1 MFEKRDGRPNR
12 DLYPSL
18 TTPDEFEY
26 NGTRYRVVARWLHR
40 SLGTDLNTALP
51 FRIPERSSFRLAL
64 DDVNGKGLARV
75 EIPDDY
81 LDWTLHFGDVELP
94 FSEAKFCCDHLFRWY
109 GMEFTDIFDAWQSG
123 NEYQLRITR
132 TPLADRVPKVLDP
145 PLHVRVKPR
154 NRGELSVSW
163 VSPQLRND
171 GPPENAA
178 YKVQWKEISGSWDT
192 PADVSEAVL
201 APEKPELWLHYKI
214 EGLAGGVEYDVRVI
228 ATNTVGDSEPSNVAT
243 RRTKPDPDQAQ
254 AQQAESG
261 PNNPATGSPGISG
274 TLAVGE
280 TLTATTSGISDDDGL
295 SNAVFAYQWIRHG
308 PADQTGADIP
318 GETARTYT
326 VTSDDDGKGLRVRV
340 TFTDDAG
347 NRESLTSNA
356 YLTAPPV
363 QDPSGASDEPAANSP
378 ATGAPIIDGTARVGR
393 TLTAETSD
401 TSDPDGM
408 DDAAFAY
415 RWAAGGNDIAGA
427 TAASHTLTADQE
439 GLAITVRVSFTDDA
453 GNPEA
458 LTSAATEA
466 VAAPPPLTAEFLG
479 APASHDG
486 QTAFT
491 FELRF
496 SEEFPISYTTLRD
509 HAFTVTGGEVTG
521 VRRLEP
527 SGNLRWEITIGPN
540 SGADAIITLP
550 VTTDCAAQGA
560 ICTGDGRMLSGSV
573 GFTITG
579 PGDQPD
585 PDSAEPESGGETTTP
600 LTASIH
606 DAPDSHDG
614 ETAFTFELRLSE
626 EPDPDFSYATLRD
639 HAFTVTGGEITEARR
654 LEPPGNVRWEIQVTP
669 DLDSAM
675 TIVLPITTDCA
686 AEEAVCTEDGRMLSE
701 SVEFTVSG
709 PSG

>member
-1 MFEKRDGRPNR
+1 MIMRWVRPQ
-12 DLYPSL
+12 
-18 TTPDEFEY
+18 
-26 NGTRYRVVARWLHR
+26 
-40 SLGTDLNTALP
+40 
-51 FRIPERSSFRLAL
+51 I
-64 DDVNGKGLARV
+64 
-75 EIPDDY
+75 
-81 LDWTLHFGDVELP
+81 
-94 FSEAKFCCDHLFRWY
+94 
-109 GMEFTDIFDAWQSG
+109 
-123 NEYQLRITR
+123 
-132 TPLADRVPKVLDP
+132 
-145 PLHVRVKPR
+145 
-154 NRGELSVSW
+154 
-163 VSPQLRND
+163 RND
-171 GPPENAA
+171 GAPTGVS
-178 YKVQWKEISGSWDT
+178 YRTQWKESTDNWDT
-192 PADVSEAVL
+192 EADVSEHVYD
-201 APEKPELWLHYKI
+201 PHPGEEWLFYTI
-214 EGLAGGVEYDVRVI
+214 RGLTPGVRYNVRVI
-228 ATNTVGDSEPSNVAT
+228 ATNTAGDSEPSNVAT
-243 RRTKPDPDQAQ
+243 GRTKPDPGQAQ
-254 AQQAESG
+254 PQQAEPG
-261 PNNPATGSPGISG
+261 PNNPAAGAPGISG
-274 TLAVGE
+274 TPAMGE
-280 TLTATTSGISDDDGL
+280 TLAATTSGISDEDGL
-295 SNAVFAYQWIRHG
+295 ENAVFAYQWVRHG

-363 QDPSGASDEPAANSP
+363 QDPSGASDEPAGNSP
-378 ATGAPIIDGTARVGR
+378 ATGAPTINGTVQVGR

-401 TSDPDGM
+401 ITDPDGM

-415 RWAAGGNDIAGA
+415 QWAAGGNDIAGA

-439 GLAITVRVSFTDDA
+439 GLAITVRVSFTDDV

-466 VAAPPPLTAEFLG
+466 VAAPPPLTAEFLS

-491 FELRF
+491 LELRF
-496 SEEFPISYTTLRD
+496 SEEFDISYTTLRD

-527 SGNLRWEITIGPN
+527 PGNVRWEITIEPD

-560 ICTGDGRMLSGSV
+560 ICAGDGRMLSESV
-573 GFTITG
+573 GFTLTG

-614 ETAFTFELRLSE
+614 ETAFTFEIRFSE
-626 EPDPDFSYATLRD
+626 EPKSAS
-639 HAFTVTGGEITEARR
+639 VTR
-654 LEPPGNVRWEIQVTP
+654 PSVT
-669 DLDSAM
+669 M
-675 TIVLPITTDCA
+675 
-686 AEEAVCTEDGRMLSE
+686 
-701 SVEFTVSG
+701 
-709 PSG
+709 PSR

>member
-1 MFEKRDGRPNR
+1 MKLGFGTRPDRVDPGANDETTVAIQDCEGGGIWCGTLLFERRDGRPSD
-12 DLYPSL
+12 DLYASL

-26 NGTRYRVVARWLHR
+26 NDTRYRVVARWLDR
-40 SLGTDLNTALP
+40 ALGTDLNTGLP

-64 DDVNGKGLARV
+64 DDVNGRGLARV

-109 GMEFTDIFDAWQSG
+109 GIEFTDIFDAWQSG

-145 PLHVRVKPR
+145 PLHVSVKPR

-171 GPPENAA
+171 GAPENAA
-178 YKVQWKEISGSWDT
+178 YRVQWKEISSSWDT

-201 APEKPELWLHYKI
+201 APERPELWLHYQIK
-214 EGLAGGVEYDVRVI
+214 GLTPGVWYNVRVI

-243 RRTKPDPDQAQ
+243 GRTKPDPDQAQ
-254 AQQAESG
+254 EQQAE
-261 PNNPATGSPGISG
+261 PNNPATGGPDISG
-274 TLAVGE
+274 TPAVGE
-280 TLTATTSGISDDDGL
+280 TLTATTSRISDEDGL
-295 SNAVFAYQWIRHG
+295 SNAVFAYQWVRHD

-326 VTSDDDGKGLRVRV
+326 VTADDDGNGLRVRV

-378 ATGAPIIDGTARVGR
+378 ATGAPTINGTVQVGR

-401 TSDPDGM
+401 ISDPDGM

-427 TAASHTLTADQE
+427 TAASHTLTTDQE
-439 GLAITVRVSFTDDA
+439 GLAITVRVSFTDDV

-466 VAAPPPLTAEFLG
+466 VTAPPPLTAEVLG

-496 SEEFPISYTTLRD
+496 SEEFDISYKTLRD
-509 HAFTVTGGEVTG
+509 HAFTVTAGSVTG
-521 VRRLEP
+521 ARRLERP
-527 SGNLRWEITIGPN
+527 ANIRWEITVEPD
-540 SGADAIITLP
+540 SGADVAITLP
-550 VTTDCAAQGA
+550 VTLDCEANGA
-560 ICTGDGRMLSGSV
+560 ICTEGGRMLSSRLDV
-573 GFTITG
+573 TVPG
-579 PGDQPD
+579 PD
-585 PDSAEPESGGETTTP
+585 E
-600 LTASIH
+600 
-606 DAPDSHDG
+606 
-614 ETAFTFELRLSE
+614 
-626 EPDPDFSYATLRD
+626 
-639 HAFTVTGGEITEARR
+639 
-654 LEPPGNVRWEIQVTP
+654 
-669 DLDSAM
+669 
-675 TIVLPITTDCA
+675 
-686 AEEAVCTEDGRMLSE
+686 
-701 SVEFTVSG
+701 
-709 PSG
+709 